1 MVEISS
7 EIVKTLRE
15 KTGCG
20 MMDCKKALLETN
32 GDMDK
37 AVDFLRKKGLASADK
52 KAGRTAAQGIIKSY
66 IHLNAKIGVLL
77 ELNCETDFVARNP
90 EFDVLANDIAMQVA
104 AQNPKYVSREQVDP
118 AQLDHEREI
127 LRSQAAAEGKPAN
140 IVEKMI
146 EGRLE
151 KFYADFCLVDQP
163 FIKDSSK
170 KISDLIKENIAKFG
184 ENILVSRFNR
194 YQVGDKN

>member
-7 EIVKTLRE
+7 ETVKTLRE

-20 MMDCKKALLETN
+20 MMDCKKALLETD
-32 GDMDK
+32 GDTDK

-52 KAGRTAAQGIIKSY
+52 KAGRTAAQGMIKSY

-90 EFDVLANDIAMQVA
+90 EFDVLANDIAMQIA

-118 AQLDHEREI
+118 SQLEHEREI
-127 LRSQAAAEGKPAN
+127 LKSQAATEGKPAN

-170 KISDLIKENIAKFG
+170 KMSDLIKENIAKFG
-184 ENILVSRFNR
+184 ENILVSRFTR